1 MFVRDG
7 AAGSVSAGIPVP
19 GRPIA
24 VEVNFGSA
32 TPTVVYAL
40 HLVTG
45 GRLCD
50 ETFAILAT
58 VGADARSRGLPFIV
72 AGNFQVPS

>member
-32 TPTVVYAL
+32 TPIVIYSHYPA
-40 HLVTG
+40 TG
-45 GRLCD
+45 GRLNV
-50 ETFAILAT
+50 AILAT
-58 VGADARSRGLPFIV
+58 VGADARSRALPFII
-72 AGNFQVPS
+72 AGDF